1 MLAKKMMQ
9 KLLKEKKSMAI
20 VIDEFGG
27 TSGMVTLEDLVEEIF
42 GDIEDEHDHN
52 KLVQRQISKNTY
64 EFSGRMEIEEINDNF
79 HLDIPEDDGYQT
91 IAGFIL
97 DRLETIPNEG
107 EQFRIDN
114 FSFKILKKSA
124 ARIELLQLTVNEKD
138 KDENFS
144 GENEK

>member
-1 MLAKKMMQ
+1 
-9 KLLKEKKSMAI
+9 
-20 VIDEFGG
+20 
-27 TSGMVTLEDLVEEIF
+27 
-42 GDIEDEHDHN
+42 
-52 KLVQRQISKNTY
+52 
-64 EFSGRMEIEEINDNF
+64 MEIESINDNF